1 MSNEGIMATYFYQA
15 TTQTGKL
22 IEGDVEALDHKVAV
36 QKIRQMNYFP
46 IQVTTEKSQK
56 SLSQDF
62 TLPFSS
68 SSTISSGELLVF
80 TQQLATLVSSK
91 LTLDR
96 SLSLAANMAKQIKS
110 RALFQDL
117 RNRVHSGS
125 SFADALA
132 AYPKVFS
139 RMYINIVRAG
149 EIGGFLDVVLQRMAE
164 FLEKSRDV
172 KAKIYTALIYPIILI
187 VMGSGAVLFLM
198 TNVIPKFT
206 EIFKDMGDALPIIT
220 EVLLVVTT
228 FVAGNI
234 WTILLTTAA
243 IAFGFALFLKTD
255 TGKYWWDSLL
265 LKLPVIGDLIRK
277 REASRFSLTISTL
290 LSSGVPILPSLLIV
304 REAIDNQVV
313 ARSMG
318 ILHEGLK
325 HGKGLSQP
333 LSQIDTFPPLAA
345 QMIQVGEETGQ
356 MEAMLV
362 KVAAIFDKEVDVALQ
377 RAVGLIGPILIL
389 FLGGMIAFMVIGV
402 LWGLLSISDI
412 FI

>member
-1 MSNEGIMATYFYQA
+1 MATYFYQA
-15 TTQTGKL
+15 TTQSGQL
-22 IEGDVEALDHKVAV
+22 IEGDVEALDRKVAI

-46 IQVTTEKSQK
+46 IEVTTEKAQK
-56 SLSQDF
+56 GLSQDF

-68 SSTISSGELLVF
+68 SSKISSSELLVF

-96 SLSLAANMAKQIKS
+96 SLSLAANMAKNVKT
-110 RALFQDL
+110 RALFQDI

-125 SFADALA
+125 GFGEALA
-132 AYPKVFS
+132 AYPNVFS

-206 EIFKDMGDALPIIT
+206 EIFKDMGDALPLIT
-220 EVLLVVTT
+220 EILLKVTT
-228 FVAGNI
+228 FVSENI
-234 WTILLTTAA
+234 WAILFSIAGLAA
-243 IAFGFALFLKTD
+243 GFVLFLKTD
-255 TGKYWWDSLL
+255 TGKYWWDSLM

-277 REASRFSLTISTL
+277 REASRFSLTMSTL
-290 LSSGVPILPSLLIV
+290 LSSGVPILPSLQIV

-313 ARSMG
+313 AESMNA
-318 ILHEGLK
+318 LHDGLK

-345 QMIQVGEETGQ
+345 QMIQVGEETGE

-362 KVAAIFDKEVDVALQ
+362 KVSAIFDKEVDVALQ
-377 RAVGLIGPILIL
+377 RAVGMIGPILIL